1 MNNLNMTS
9 FYSRGYEQTEIKT
22 ISSIEVAEMMGK
34 EHYEILQYLEGRKD
48 KDGKTL
54 VTGII
59 PTLETEGLQ
68 YQKYFIPSTYKAGT
82 REYKCYLV
90 TKMGCELL
98 GNKQQGEKGILFT
111 AKYVERFN
119 QMEKAIQERD
129 EKASLLLAIYEGG
142 QLGVSASKQLV
153 KIETKGLQEQI
164 EEQAP
169 KVAFAEAVGECST
182 LISIAELATLIS
194 QNGVDIGRNRLFD
207 WLRANGYLVK
217 QNGPRRNLPT
227 QRAIDL
233 GVLKMIEDPAKDY
246 HGNPVINKVT
256 MVTPKGQQYFLKKF
270 LFEHKKG
277 A

>member
-9 FYSRGYEQTEIKT
+9 FYSQRHEQTEIKT
-22 ISSIEVAEMMGK
+22 ISSTEVAEMLGK
-34 EHYEILQYLEGRKD
+34 EHKYVLRDIEGTD
-48 KDGKTL
+48 E
-54 VTGII
+54 VVGII
-59 PTLETEGLQ
+59 PTLESANLHSQ
-68 YQKYFIPSTYKAGT
+68 NYFIPSTYKAGT

-153 KIETKGLQEQI
+153 KIEMKELQEQI

-227 QRAIDL
+227 QRSIDL

>member
-9 FYSRGYEQTEIKT
+9 FYSQKYEQTEIKT
-22 ISSIEVAEMMGK
+22 ISSIEVAEMLGK
-34 EHYEILQYLEGRKD
+34 EHSYVLEMIQGRE
-48 KDGKTL
+48 GKL
-54 VTGII
+54 GII
-59 PTLETEGLQ
+59 PVLENANLAVSN
-68 YQKYFIPSTYKAGT
+68 YFIPSTYKAGT

-119 QMEKAIQERD
+119 QMEEAIQERN

-142 QLGVSASKQLV
+142 QLGVSASKRLV
-153 KIETKGLQEQI
+153 KIETKELQEQI

-169 KVAFAEAVGECST
+169 KVAFAEAVGKSST
-182 LISIAELATLIS
+182 LISIAELSNLIS
-194 QNGVDIGRNRLFD
+194 QNGVDMGRNRLFE

-217 QNGPRRNLPT
+217 QKGPRRNLPT

-246 HGNPVINKVT
+246 HRNPVINKTT
-256 MVTPKGQQYFLKKF
+256 MVTPKGQQYFLNKF
-270 LFEHKKG
+270 LSEEKKG